1 MSKRIEPVSII
12 IPTYNA
18 PDMLAQCVTS
28 IGTTR
33 LSYPVDIIIVNNG
46 HPRSLDNLGS
56 EEWFRVVQTGGR
68 NLGWEGGLI
77 EGLKHTKSEFVMF
90 MNDDTFVPM
99 AENLWLRRM
108 LETFNTPGI
117 AAVGPS
123 TNVVM
128 GAQNM
133 AFPCPHTAI
142 EVPYLIGFCMLMK
155 RKILDE
161 VGGVDDTL
169 PGGDDLD
176 LSIRFRKA
184 GHIIVARRDVY
195 IHHHGFKTGERVH
208 GGPTSRNGWNSQ
220 LRTEKTNN
228 ALIKKHGFAEWFKC
242 LAGFKYPPIQSGN
255 DDEGR
260 IVRQHIVGE
269 KIVDL
274 GCGNNKTVPHA
285 IGIDMIPTGKN
296 IKTIN
301 GSSKADMVADIEKD
315 FPIEDESQD
324 TVIARHILE
333 HCVDTVGALTLWKKK
348 VKHGGRLIV
357 AVPNEELFDS
367 IPLNVEHVH
376 AFTADS
382 LNKIASLVGLH
393 RLHVENS
400 ADGSFVSVFERN
412 GN

>member
-1 MSKRIEPVSII
+1 MPKRIEPVSII

-18 PDMLAQCVTS
+18 PDMLAQCVSS
-28 IGTTR
+28 IGSTR
-33 LSYPVDIIIVNNG
+33 LSYPVDVIIVNNG
-46 HPRSLDNLGS
+46 HARSLDTIGS
-56 EEWFRVVQTGGR
+56 EDYFRVIQTGGQ
-68 NLGWEGGLI
+68 NLGWEGGLK

-90 MNDDTFVPM
+90 MNDDTYVPI
-99 AENLWLRRM
+99 AEHRWLRNM
-108 LETFNTPGI
+108 MDTFSFPPV

-128 GAQNM
+128 GPQNM
-133 AFPCPHTAI
+133 IYRSPHTALQ
-142 EVPYLIGFCMLMK
+142 VTYLIGFCMLMR
-155 RKILDE
+155 RKFLDE

-184 GHIIVARRDVY
+184 GYDLVARRDVY
-195 IHHHGFKTGERVH
+195 IHHHGFKTGERIH
-208 GGPTSRNGWNSQ
+208 GGPSSRNGWNSQ
-220 LRTEKTNN
+220 IRTEKTNM
-228 ALIKKHGFAEWFKC
+228 ALIRKHGFAEWFKC
-242 LAGFKYPPIQSGN
+242 IAGFKYPFLQKGN

-260 IVRQHIVGE
+260 IVREHIVGE

-285 IGIDMIPTGKN
+285 IGIDMVPTGKN
-296 IKTIN
+296 IMTIN
-301 GSSKADMVADIEKD
+301 GSSDADIVADIEKD
-315 FPIEDESQD
+315 FGVPDESQD

-333 HCVDTVGALTLWKKK
+333 HCIDTVGALNLWKRK

-357 AVPNEELFDS
+357 AVPNEELCTS

-382 LNKIASLVGLH
+382 LNNIALLVGLH
-393 RLHVENS
+393 RTHVENS